1 MKTSTNKEEKIKHE
15 RLVKL
20 VKKAEKE
27 AAKFVQKNAPI
38 EKRLRVPRTAL
49 YS

>member
-1 MKTSTNKEEKIKHE
+1 MKTSANKEEKIKHE

-20 VKKAEKE
+20 VEKAEKE
-27 AAKFVQKNAPI
+27 AIKFVQKNAPI
-38 EKRLRVPRTAL
+38 EKRLQIPRTAL

>member
-15 RLVKL
+15 RLMKL

-38 EKRLRVPRTAL
+38 EKSLQVPRTAL

>member
-1 MKTSTNKEEKIKHE
+1 MKTSTNKEEKNKHE

-27 AAKFVQKNAPI
+27 AAKFVQKNTPI
-38 EKRLRVPRTAL
+38 EKRLQIPHTAL